1 MEEAPDQASPSYA
14 SCTTT
19 AERHPDSI
27 SRKGP
32 FGVSVMSVERSNHIS
47 SSANLPPIERRA
59 PHLPTPGAS
68 RTVTANRATHQPTRR
83 GPICVSVINMKG
95 GVGKTTAVALLGR
108 RAALKDLRVLVVDLD
123 PQANLSQAY
132 MGNAYRHFLRN
143 QQPSIV
149 EVFNGY
155 QPPSGRRTS
164 TTPLDPQD
172 AVHDVYTADGTLAYI
187 PSRFDFSDNLVRAV
201 KPDPKVL
208 SHFIADHFQDRD
220 LVLID
225 CPPTESVFTR
235 AAYHASRYVLV
246 PVRPEYFATVGFPLL
261 AQSLDSFRTENPAH
275 RIDVLGV
282 VINNGFYDG
291 WGNGRRSGKK
301 TGNAR
306 DSRGS
311 RQKRLACL

>member
-1 MEEAPDQASPSYA
+1 MA
-14 SCTTT
+14 
-19 AERHPDSI
+19 
-27 SRKGP
+27 
-32 FGVSVMSVERSNHIS
+32 
-47 SSANLPPIERRA
+47 
-59 PHLPTPGAS
+59 
-68 RTVTANRATHQPTRR
+68 TRR

-95 GVGKTTAVALLGR
+95 GVGKTTVVALLGR
-108 RAALKDLRVLVVDLD
+108 RAAIKDLRVLVVDLD

-132 MGNAYRHFLRN
+132 MGNAYRRFLADQR
-143 QQPSIV
+143 PSIV
-149 EVFNGY
+149 EVFDGY
-155 QPPSGRRTS
+155 RPPAGPRTS
-164 TTPLDPQD
+164 TTPLDPED
-172 AVHDVYTADGTLAYI
+172 VVHNVYRDGTLTYI

-275 RIDVLGV
+275 SIDVLGV

-291 WGNGRRSGKK
+291 GNDGGPEKRRAMPEILEEASNNGWHVF
-301 TGNAR
+301 
-306 DSRGS
+306 DHQIPHSRGFPKQMRGDRNYGGNS
-311 RQKRLACL
+311 WRFRLFAEEFLEHLGFGDDD